1 MENIQKILVMDNEEM
16 VLETIEMFYPSEDIT
31 LFTASSLEKGLKI
44 LSDEK
49 PAVLVTNIKLRESTG
64 RELIEKIHS
73 ISKNVEIVAM
83 ADLDQFKDVLA
94 EFGKDIS
101 DVVYK
106 PIDMDILEIIIKR
119 AQERF
124 LLKTQMEKIQQDF
137 SAAKDESNNLN
148 SQIMNLQNQADLYQR
163 ETSEVKEQLAAFK
176 NNASAEISG
185 QTEIFQK
192 QLEEE
197 KKQSALQKSL
207 GISLIAAFRKSSG
220 KTKLPDI
227 FSEFEEC
234 LQKTFNTR
242 NCKIEPCEMN
252 NYEKVQIYQD
262 ILKNNKLQGEISGRL
277 EIPFKISNSLYV
289 IAFLDKV
296 DISPC
301 VHLFYILKDMLEFLA
316 QHLLVQKE
324 YSAQIE
330 KEKAKSG
337 TVCTILANI
346 QMYLKKSEAVDKIK
360 NTKENLS
367 KTSGDIL
374 DLIFNSQDCLDKQDT
389 GTKTKID
396 PVIQNLNK
404 IISEKSQNFD
414 IISQKLSQVIDL
426 VNNIQAGLEG
436 KRMQQVSGDQFLF
449 SKDRKKV

>member
-1 MENIQKILVMDNEEM
+1 MENIQKILVLDNEEM

-31 LFTASSLEKGLKI
+31 LFTASSLDKGLKI
-44 LSDEK
+44 LSEEK
-49 PAVLVTNIKLRESTG
+49 PAVLVTHIKLRESTG
-64 RELIEKIHS
+64 RELIEKLRN
-73 ISKNVEIVAM
+73 ISKDVEIVAM

-124 LLKTQMEKIQQDF
+124 SLKIQMRKIQQDF
-137 SAAKDESNNLN
+137 SSSKDEVNNLN
-148 SQIMNLQNQADLYQR
+148 SQIMNLQNQADLYQK
-163 ETSEVKEQLAAFK
+163 EVSEIKEQLAAFK

-192 QLEEE
+192 QLEEG
-197 KKQSALQKSL
+197 KKQIALQKNF

-242 NCKIEPCEMN
+242 NCRIEPCEMN

-262 ILKNNKLQGEISGRL
+262 ILKNNKFFYETSGGI
-277 EIPFKISNSLYV
+277 EIPFKISSSLYV
-289 IAFLDKV
+289 IVFSDKV

-301 VHLFYILKDMLEFLA
+301 IHLFHILKDILEFLA
-316 QHLLVQKE
+316 RDLLVQRD
-324 YSAQIE
+324 YSVQLE

-346 QMYLKKSEAVDKIK
+346 QMYMKKSEAIEKIK
-360 NTKENLS
+360 NTREDLS

-374 DLIFNSQDCLDKQDT
+374 DLIFNSQDCLDKQDE

-396 PVIQNLNK
+396 PVIQNLNR

-414 IISQKLSQVIDL
+414 ILNQKVSQVIDL

-449 SKDRKKV
+449 SKDRKKI